1 MDKKIDRT
9 FAGLRGALFDEVDM
23 LRNGA
28 GDSERIQ
35 LLCKLAGRVHDSI
48 HAEAKA
54 RKLLGADVAADGMK
68 GMLS

>member
-1 MDKKIDRT
+1 MSKKVERT
-9 FAGLRGALFDEVDM
+9 FSGLREALFDEVDA